1 MDLFITW
8 QVAGLVLVTAG
19 AGLTTVIVLARLHG
33 LRSFAKMAPHDFATT
48 VAIGSVLAG
57 TAMASVPLFQGMTA
71 LAGLFL
77 AQRLFQRWRLHGG
90 DRFVDNEPTLLMRGR
105 VVQWQAMHATGITV
119 DDLRAKLREA
129 NVLHYDQVRAV
140 VLEST
145 GDIAVLHGSD
155 DGTLLDPDLLADVD
169 GVDVED
175 DPPGSWIRQADR
187 SDSPLVPPDDV
198 TEAVG

>member
-8 QVAGLVLVTAG
+8 QVAGLVLVTA
-19 AGLTTVIVLARLHG
+19 AVGLTTVVVLARFHG

-57 TAMASVPLFQGMTA
+57 TAMASVPLLQGMAA
-71 LAGLFL
+71 LVGLFV
-77 AQRLFQRWRLHGG
+77 AQRLYQRWRLHGG
-90 DRFVDNEPTLLMRGR
+90 DRLVDNDPVLLMRGQA
-105 VVQWQAMHATGITV
+105 VQWRALHTSGVTI

-129 NVLHYDQVRAV
+129 NVVHYDQVRAV

-155 DGTLLDPDLLADVD
+155 DGQRLDPDLLADVD
-169 GVDVED
+169 GADLED
-175 DPPGSWIRQADR
+175 GPPESWMRQEDR
-187 SDSPLVPPDDV
+187 SDSPLVPPGDV

>member
-8 QVAGLVLVTAG
+8 QTAGLVLMTAA

-48 VAIGSVLAG
+48 IAIGSVLAG
-57 TAMASVPLFQGMTA
+57 TAMASVPLFQGMAA

-77 AQRLFQRWRLHGG
+77 AQWLYQRWRLHGG
-90 DRFVDNEPTLLMRGR
+90 DRFVDNEPVLLMRGDT
-105 VVQWQAMHATGITV
+105 VQWQALHSSGITV
-119 DDLRAKLREA
+119 DDLRSKLREA

-145 GDIAVLHGSD
+145 GDVLVLHGD
-155 DGTLLDPDLLADVD
+155 ADGPQLDPDLLADVR
-169 GVDVED
+169 GVEAQD
-175 DPPGSWIRQADR
+175 DPPASWATHTDR
-187 SDSPLVPPDDV
+187 GRSPLVPPDALDR
-198 TEAVG
+198 AVG

>member
-8 QVAGLVLVTAG
+8 QVAGLVLVIA
-19 AGLTTVIVLARLHG
+19 AVGLTTVIVLARLHG

-57 TAMASVPLFQGMTA
+57 TAMASVPLFQGMAA
-71 LAGLFL
+71 LVGLFI
-77 AQRLFQRWRLHGG
+77 AQLFYQRWRIHGG
-90 DRFVDNEPTLLMRGR
+90 DRFIDNTPVLLMRGQT
-105 VVQWQAMHATGITV
+105 VQWQALHTTGVTT

-129 NVLHYDQVRAV
+129 NVLHYGQVRAV

-155 DGTLLDPDLLADVD
+155 DETLLDPDLLADVD
-169 GVDVED
+169 GVDAED
-175 DPPGSWIRQADR
+175 DPPGSWVREEGR
-187 SDSPLVPPDDV
+187 GDSPLAPPHDLDV
-198 TEAVG
+198 AVG

>member
-8 QVAGLVLVTAG
+8 QVAGLVLATA
-19 AGLTTVIVLARLHG
+19 AVGLTTVVVLARLHG

-57 TAMASVPLFQGMTA
+57 TAMASVPLFQGMAA
-71 LAGLFL
+71 LVGLFL
-77 AQRLFQRWRLHGG
+77 AQRLYQRWRVHGG
-90 DRFVDNEPTLLMRGR
+90 GRFIDNTPVLLMRGET
-105 VVQWQAMHATGITV
+105 VQWQALHTTGVTT

-129 NVLHYDQVRAV
+129 NVLHYGQIRAV

-155 DGTLLDPDLLADVD
+155 DETLLDPDLLADVR
-169 GVDVED
+169 GVDADD
-175 DPPGSWIRQADR
+175 DPPESWIRQEGH
-187 SDSPLVPPDDV
+187 DSPLLRPR
-198 TEAVG
+198 G

>member
-8 QVAGLVLVTAG
+8 QVAGLVLVTA
-19 AGLTTVIVLARLHG
+19 AVGLTTVVVLARLHG

-57 TAMASVPLFQGMTA
+57 TAMASVPLFQGMAA
-71 LAGLFL
+71 LVGLFL
-77 AQRLFQRWRLHGG
+77 AQRLYQRWRLHGG
-90 DRFVDNEPTLLMRGR
+90 DRFVDNDPVLLMRGQ
-105 VVQWQAMHATGITV
+105 VVQWQAMHSTGVTV

-129 NVLHYDQVRAV
+129 NVLHYGQVRAV

-155 DGTLLDPDLLADVD
+155 DGQRLDPDLLADVD

-175 DPPGSWIRQADR
+175 DPPASWVGQEDGRQ
-187 SDSPLVPPDDV
+187 SPLVPPDDV